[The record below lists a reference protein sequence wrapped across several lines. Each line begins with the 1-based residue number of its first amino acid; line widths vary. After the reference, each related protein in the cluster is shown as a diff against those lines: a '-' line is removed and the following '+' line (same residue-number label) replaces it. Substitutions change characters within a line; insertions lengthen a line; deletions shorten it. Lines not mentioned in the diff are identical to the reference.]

1 MEDEYELICGLIK
14 AKRDGI
20 RAVRIF
26 MSRSL
31 EGSGKEAFYELSE
44 LGDINMADVRE
55 DQIYFGPIS
64 INFREVDK
72 IEFKM

>member
-1 MEDEYELICGLIK
+1 MEDEYELICPLLK
-14 AKRDGI
+14 ASREGA

-26 MSRSL
+26 MPRSS
-31 EGSGKEAFYELSE
+31 EGKEAFYELSE